1 MVGWID
7 GRKKYWRVLLIT
19 IFTFASTLNLLSQ
32 FSAIFIKRSIISE
45 LFQLY
50 SVLRLWSAF
59 FAMFVLNPSNAF
71 SSCLQSLLCSQ
82 SINIA
87 SALPVL
93 EPLTEA
99 DNVGLTIRVLCN
111 THLGKYEEAID
122 QLLKRCP
129 GAAVFYAQHELKGDN
144 QVRYF
149 QYSYS
154 LSFGVFFPNWNAV
167 CTEGLWMDH
176 TA

>member
-1 MVGWID
+1 M
-7 GRKKYWRVLLIT
+7 
-19 IFTFASTLNLLSQ
+19 
-32 FSAIFIKRSIISE
+32 
-45 LFQLY
+45 
-50 SVLRLWSAF
+50 F
-59 FAMFVLNPSNAF
+59 FATFVFNPSNSF
-71 SSCLQSLLCSQ
+71 SSCLQSLLCSR

-129 GAAVFYAQHELKGDN
+129 DAAVFYAQHELKGDN

-154 LSFGVFFPNWNAV
+154 LLTLNRAINQIPPDGREFSKSPCKEFQR
-167 CTEGLWMDH
+167 
-176 TA
+176 